1 MPKPKPVMFVIMDG
15 WGINPCQSHNAI
27 FAAKTPEFDRFMA
40 EGPATFLAASGEAVG
55 LPAGQMGNS
64 EVGHL
69 NLGAGRVVYQEFTRV
84 SKAVSDGSFFQNA
97 ELLNAL
103 RSVRQAG
110 KRLHLLGLL
119 SDGGVHSHNTHLY
132 ALLKLAKQEGLKEVF
147 VHALLDGRD
156 TPPASGAQYMR
167 ELVAKLRELGVGSV
181 ASIAGR
187 YYTMD
192 RDNRWERVELG
203 YKALVFGEGLKAQD
217 PVQAIEAS
225 YQAGKTD
232 EFMLP
237 TVLTDAQSKPVAT
250 VGDGDACIFFNFRA
264 DRARQITHAFTDQD
278 FTHFKREAMPHLHF
292 VTMTQYEEN
301 IRAAV
306 AFKPQALT
314 NILGQVVS
322 QAGLLQLRI
331 AETEK
336 YAHVTYFFN
345 GGEEQPFSQ
354 EDRAL
359 IPSPKVAT
367 YDLKPSMSAEE
378 VTEEVLRRI
387 ASDQYDLIVLNYA
400 NCDMVGHTGV
410 FLAAVEAAEVVD
422 RCVGKLEKAVTAKG
436 GVLLI
441 AADHGNAEKMKD
453 YATGKPHTAHTTNCV
468 PFMLRGL
475 GAKLNLRGDGILAD
489 VAPTILELLEIPK
502 PEEMTGTSLLEAGQ
516 AFDNGYEG
524 KTAKA

>member
-1 MPKPKPVMFVIMDG
+1 MSKPKPIMLVIMDG
-15 WGINPCQSHNAI
+15 WGINPCQSQNAI
-27 FAAKTPEFDRFMA
+27 FAAKTPEFDQFMA
-40 EGPATFLAASGEAVG
+40 EGPATLLSASGEAVG

-69 NLGAGRVVYQEFTRV
+69 NLGAGRIVYQEFTRV
-84 SKAVSDGSFFQNA
+84 SKAVADGSFYENGEFINA
-97 ELLNAL
+97 IRAAK
-103 RSVRQAG
+103 QAG
-110 KRLHLLGLL
+110 KRLHLMGLL

-132 ALLKLAKQEGLKEVF
+132 ALLKLAKQEGMRDVF

-156 TPPASGAQYMR
+156 TPPSSGVQYMR
-167 ELVAKLRELGVGSV
+167 ELVAKLQELGLGRV

-192 RDNRWERVELG
+192 RDQRWERVAQG
-203 YKALVFGEGLKAQD
+203 YNALVFGQGNKAQD
-217 PVQAIEAS
+217 PVQAIEDS

-237 TVLTDAQSKPVAT
+237 TVLTDAQGTPVAT
-250 VGDGDACIFFNFRA
+250 VKDGDAFIFFNFRA
-264 DRARQITHAFTDQD
+264 DRARQITHAFTDRD
-278 FTHFKREAMPHLHF
+278 FTQFKCAAMPGLHF

-306 AFKPQALT
+306 AFKPTSMNQ
-314 NILGQVVS
+314 ILGQVIA
-322 QAGLLQLRI
+322 QAGLRQLRI

-345 GGEEQPFSQ
+345 GGEEKPFAQ

-367 YDLKPSMSAEE
+367 YDLKPAMSAEE

-387 ASDQYDLIVLNYA
+387 ASAQYDLIVLNYA
-400 NCDMVGHTGV
+400 NGDMVGHTGV
-410 FLAAVEAAEVVD
+410 FLAAVEAAEMVD
-422 RCVGKLEKAVTAKG
+422 RCVGRLEKAVTAKG

-441 AADHGNAEKMKD
+441 TADHGNAEKMKD
-453 YATGKPHTAHTTNCV
+453 YATGKPHTAHTTNPV
-468 PFMLRGL
+468 PLMVRGL
-475 GAKLNLRGDGILAD
+475 GAKVNLRGDGILAD
-489 VAPTILELLEIPK
+489 VAPTILELLGLPK
-502 PEEMTGTSLLEAGQ
+502 PEAMTGTSLLEAGQ
-516 AFDNGYEG
+516 TVSAYES
-524 KTAKA
+524 KPSKA